1 MVVDFNFVV
10 FGLQMT
16 LSLLAYILIAA
27 WFVAPRL
34 AKLPL
39 YDALLA
45 LRSLRSSWFICF
57 AMSL

>member
-1 MVVDFNFVV
+1 MVIDSNFVV

-34 AKLPL
+34 TKLPL
-39 YDALLA
+39 
-45 LRSLRSSWFICF
+45 
-57 AMSL
+57 